1 MDFNLLEYEDALEM
15 IPDKD
20 AEWFKVNQAFA
31 QGDHW
36 QEGAGWTGPRL
47 DENHPLSAEALGYIE
62 RIFVSED
69 TFNEIIERHA
79 DGVAGSEFTW
89 SVVSAAAEGEG
100 GSGAGGSGAG
110 GGGAAGAAGGG
121 TAVTPG
127 GGGDGQADQPLI
139 AEAELL
145 LREWIDTQGAIK
157 ALHDAVSSLAWS
169 GRGPLR
175 LYVPAGRRDESG
187 MIPPG
192 ELPVSIMRIFVES
205 PDPAQT
211 AVALDP
217 DTKDE
222 IGIYTY
228 TTAEDEDVA
237 ELVYIQPES
246 KEDERPLTVLRVTG
260 EGGEM
265 VELDFG
271 GRLTMFEMRQNR
283 LMTNS
288 IVSNQKKLNHAATAE
303 QSNLATAG
311 WIARL
316 ILNGQMPGDYKRD
329 QEGNLVLDNS
339 GRPQFVADPMV
350 WGPESVNFI
359 VGVTTTDEDGNERIA
374 NPTYVREEPSSPEVF
389 IQTKVETR
397 KFMLS
402 RAKQAYVFLA
412 DDGRVSGES
421 RLRARSDFESSLNK
435 TKQELDKA
443 ITWLLETALAMA
455 ATFSG
460 KPGYFDA
467 VRIMA
472 DAQIDIGIVTPEERR
487 VAKEMCEAGLVS
499 KRTALTW
506 IGINDVEGELQQMQ
520 LEAAEGIMPTAN
532 GTRMNADD
540 ADLGDD
546 KGGKDGQQQPTQAAT
561 ATG

>member
-20 AEWFKVNQAFA
+20 ADWFKVNQAFA
-31 QGDHW
+31 LGDHW

-89 SVVSAAAEGEG
+89 SVVSAAAEAEG
-100 GSGAGGSGAG
+100 ATAVTAGAGGTS
-110 GGGAAGAAGGG
+110 
-121 TAVTPG
+121 
-127 GGGDGQADQPLI
+127 QADQPLI

-145 LREWIDTQGAIK
+145 LREWIDTQGGLK
-157 ALHDAVSSLAWS
+157 ALHEAVSSLTWS

-175 LYVPAGRRDESG
+175 LYVPAGKRDESG

-228 TTAEDEDVA
+228 TTSEDEDVA
-237 ELVYIQPES
+237 ELVYIQQES
-246 KEDERPLTVLRVTG
+246 KEDERPLTLLRVTG
-260 EGGEM
+260 EGGAM

-283 LMTNS
+283 LMTDS

-329 QEGNLVLDNS
+329 QEGNLVLDNA

-374 NPTYVREEPSSPEVF
+374 NPSYVREEPSSPEVF

-402 RAKQAYVFLA
+402 RAKQAHVFLA

-443 ITWLLETALAMA
+443 ITWMLETVLAMA

-460 KPGYFDA
+460 KPGYFDT
-467 VRIMA
+467 VRVMA

-487 VAKEMCEAGLVS
+487 VAKEMFEAGLVS

-506 IGINDVEGELQQMQ
+506 IGINDVEGELEQMK
-520 LEAAEGIMPTAN
+520 LEAAEGITPALNGKN
-532 GTRMNADD
+532 GTRMNAD
-540 ADLGDD
+540 LGD
-546 KGGKDGQQQPTQAAT
+546 KGGNDGQQQPTQAAT

>member
-20 AEWFKVNQAFA
+20 ADWFKVNQAFA

-89 SVVSAAAEGEG
+89 SVVSAAVEGEG
-100 GSGAGGSGAG
+100 SS
-110 GGGAAGAAGGG
+110 GAAGAAGAG

-127 GGGDGQADQPLI
+127 AGGAGQVEQPLI

-145 LREWIDTQGAIK
+145 LREWIDTQGALK
-157 ALHDAVSSLAWS
+157 ALHEAVSSLTWN

-175 LYVPAGRRDESG
+175 LYVPAGKRDESG
-187 MIPPG
+187 VIPPG
-192 ELPVSIMRIFVES
+192 DLPVSIMRIFVES

-222 IGIYTY
+222 VGIYTY

-237 ELVYIQPES
+237 ELVYIKPES

-374 NPTYVREEPSSPEVF
+374 NPSYVREEPSSPEVF

-443 ITWLLETALAMA
+443 ITWLLETVLAMA

-487 VAKEMCEAGLVS
+487 VAKEMFEAGLVS

-520 LEAAEGIMPTAN
+520 LEAAEGITPMGN
-532 GTRMNADD
+532 GTRMNADG
-540 ADLGDD
+540 ADLGD
-546 KGGKDGQQQPTQAAT
+546 KSTLEGGNNGGQANKQPAP

>member
-1 MDFNLLEYEDALEM
+1 MTDFTTLEYEDAIDL

-20 AEWFKVNQAFA
+20 ADWFQINKKFA
-31 QGDHW
+31 LGDHW
-36 QEGAGWTGPRL
+36 QAGDGWTGPRL
-47 DENHPLSAEALGYIE
+47 DEGHPLSTDALSYIE

-89 SVVSAAAEGEG
+89 SVVSAAAESE
-100 GSGAGGSGAG
+100 
-110 GGGAAGAAGGG
+110 GGGASAA
-121 TAVTPG
+121 
-127 GGGDGQADQPLI
+127 GQADQTLI
-139 AEAELL
+139 DEAEIL

-157 ALHDAVSSLAWS
+157 ALHTAVSALLWS
-169 GRGPLR
+169 SRGPLR
-175 LYVPAGRRDESG
+175 LYVPAGKRDESG
-187 MIPPG
+187 VIPAA
-192 ELPVSIMRIFVES
+192 ELPISIMRIFIES
-205 PDPAQT
+205 PDPEQT

-222 IGIYTY
+222 IGIYAY
-228 TTAEDEDVA
+228 TTSEDEDVA
-237 ELVYIQPES
+237 ELVYIKPES
-246 KEDERPLTVLRVTG
+246 KEDERPLTVLRLTG

-271 GRLTMFEMRQNR
+271 GRLTMYEMRQER
-283 LMTNS
+283 LMTTS
-288 IVSNQKKLNHAATAE
+288 LVSNQKKLNHAATAE

-316 ILNGQMPGDYKRD
+316 ILNGQMPGDYQRD
-329 QEGNLVLDNS
+329 QNGDLVLDNL
-339 GRPQFVADPMV
+339 GKPKFVADPMV

-374 NPTYVREEPSSPEVF
+374 NPTYVREEPATPETF
-389 IQTKVETR
+389 IKTKLETR

-443 ITWLLETALAMA
+443 ITWLLETVLAMA

-467 VRIMA
+467 VRVTA

-487 VAKEMCEAGLVS
+487 VAKEMYEAGLVS

-506 IGINDVEGELQQMQ
+506 IGINDVEGELEQMQ
-520 LEAAEGIMPTAN
+520 IEAAEGIAPGSNGGPTAAN
-532 GTRMNADD
+532 TTTNEGGT
-540 ADLGDD
+540 
-546 KGGKDGQQQPTQAAT
+546 DGQTKTT
-561 ATG
+561 APDNTSQ